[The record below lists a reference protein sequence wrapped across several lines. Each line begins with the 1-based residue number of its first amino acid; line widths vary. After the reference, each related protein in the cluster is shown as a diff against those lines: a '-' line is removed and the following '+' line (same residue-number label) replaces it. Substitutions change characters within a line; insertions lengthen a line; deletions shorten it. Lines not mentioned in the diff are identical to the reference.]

1 MQYLCI
7 NITFPSDNVSHL
19 NSTKLLKTV
28 QYDLNTMSKLPLYPC
43 VGVKAEVLKMKCTPK
58 MSFFSDFTL
67 EMD

>member
-28 QYDLNTMSKLPLYPC
+28 QYDLNTMSKLPLSLC
-43 VGVKAEVLKMKCTPK
+43 GGESRGA
-58 MSFFSDFTL
+58 
-67 EMD
+67 